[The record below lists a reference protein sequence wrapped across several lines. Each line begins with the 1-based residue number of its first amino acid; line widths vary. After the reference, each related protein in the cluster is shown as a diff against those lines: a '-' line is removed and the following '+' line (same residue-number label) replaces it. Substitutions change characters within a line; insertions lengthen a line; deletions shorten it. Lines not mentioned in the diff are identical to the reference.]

1 MRRLLLIVVLVVA
14 AGASAGWLVYR
25 AHQNAD
31 RSELTLFGNIDL
43 RQVDLAFNNSERIEA
58 VLVQEGDHVKPGQL
72 LAALDTSRLKPEMEQ
87 VAAQVAAQRAVVE
100 RLHNGSRPEEIAE
113 ARAQVA
119 ASQADTGNAK
129 EHFQK
134 LKKLNEISAG
144 SGVSQDELDTAKA
157 MWDSAAGKLD
167 VNQKLLDLAVIGPR
181 KEDIAQGEAQLK
193 GIEAQLALLQQ
204 ELRDANLYAP
214 VNPVVATQYVVRT
227 RLMEPGDMSSPIKPI
242 YTLAITDPKW
252 VRAYVSEPDLGY
264 VHPGMKATVTVD
276 SFPGRPFEGWIG
288 FVSPMAEFTPKPV
301 QTEELRSSLV
311 YEVRVFVKD
320 PDDDL
325 RLGMPATVRIPLA
338 QQETPAVGSKQ

>member
-1 MRRLLLIVVLVVA
+1 MRRFLLIALLVVA

-43 RQVDLAFNNSERIEA
+43 RQVDLAFNNSERIDK

-72 LAALDTSRLKPEMEQ
+72 LATLDTSRLKPEMEQ
-87 VAAQVAAQRAVVE
+87 MAAQAAAQRAVVE

-113 ARAQVA
+113 ARAMVD

-129 EHFQK
+129 EHYQK
-134 LKKLNEISAG
+134 LKKLNEISSG
-144 SGVSQDELDTAKA
+144 SGVSQDELDTAKS
-157 MWDSAAGKLD
+157 MWDSAAGKLG

-204 ELRDANLYAP
+204 ELRDAELLAP
-214 VNPVVATQYVVRT
+214 SNAIVRT
-227 RLMEPGDMSSPIKPI
+227 RLLEVGDMSSPTKPV
-242 YTLAITDPKW
+242 YTLAIIDPKW
-252 VRAYVSEPDLGY
+252 VRAYVSEPDLGF
-264 VHPGMKATVTVD
+264 VHPGMKAAVTVD
-276 SFPGRPFEGWIG
+276 SFPDRKFEGWIG

-325 RLGMPATVRIPLA
+325 RLGMPATVHISLER
-338 QQETPAVGSKQ
+338 PAAGASQSAGGSKQ